1 MRYEGMNVYPA
12 YPLPIIM
19 PISNN
24 EYKGVGNMDIK
35 STLTNKFKNVLL
47 ENKLNE
53 KIKEFAKYEKQMS
66 ALRNKDKVRRYFNYE
81 IIDKIRDITGSK
93 DVSTAY
99 VKMYEML
106 VSFDI
111 FEDASDNQLNIFHI
125 CEHPGAFVFATY
137 DFIRKN
143 D

>member
-1 MRYEGMNVYPA
+1 MVLSNYRYYLDYIKGKYVYSKKYYDLEIDDKSALSEYLMRYEGMNVYPA

-53 KIKEFAKYEKQMS
+53 KIK
-66 ALRNKDKVRRYFNYE
+66 
-81 IIDKIRDITGSK
+81 
-93 DVSTAY
+93 
-99 VKMYEML
+99 
-106 VSFDI
+106 
-111 FEDASDNQLNIFHI
+111 
-125 CEHPGAFVFATY
+125 
-137 DFIRKN
+137 
-143 D
+143 